1 MSKSSA
7 HDTRDIHHHLV
18 VTASP
23 EAVFAAI
30 ADVRGWWWGDLEGD
44 TDRLGA
50 EFTYRYQD
58 LHTSRQRVIEHVPGR
73 RIVWRVESAHLSFV
87 RNPAEWTGTLITFE
101 LTPRGAETELAF
113 THSGLTPSCECYAAC
128 AEAWGTLI
136 GESLRARIVDGRA
149 AARGRL
155 DDPRGVAV
163 LGG

>member
-30 ADVRGWWWGDLEGD
+30 DDVRGWWWGDLEGD

-101 LTPRGAETELAF
+101 LTRAAPRPSWPLRTAASRRAVSATPRAQKRGA
-113 THSGLTPSCECYAAC
+113 
-128 AEAWGTLI
+128 
-136 GESLRARIVDGRA
+136 R
-149 AARGRL
+149 
-155 DDPRGVAV
+155 
-163 LGG
+163 